1 LSARRKIKT
10 GKTCRVPV
18 IDMSV
23 CTDCESCLELCPSV
37 FKRNKDTGLIEV
49 IELSE
54 YPQKEIQEV
63 INCCPK
69 GCIEWEEIRGECF

>member
-1 LSARRKIKT
+1 VEDRKIKAD
-10 GKTCRVPV
+10 KTRRVPV

-37 FKRNKDTGLIEV
+37 FKRNNDTGLIEV
-49 IELSE
+49 VELSE
-54 YPQKEIQEV
+54 YPQQEIQEV

-69 GCIEWEEIRGECF
+69 DCIEWE